1 MTNYQK
7 SEEIIKKLAEVAYLA
22 IGKELGENIKGKK
35 VYLSGPITYCRNY
48 KGLFMFAEYLAKLCD
63 ATQVFSPASQIPDCL
78 DYGQA
83 MKRCVAALAEYD
95 TIMLLPGWNTSR
107 GARIEREV
115 ALACEMNIVDSFDY
129 RFIQCLWNTLDTV
142 LTRLL

>member
-1 MTNYQK
+1 MTNNDK
-7 SEEIIKKLAEVAYLA
+7 AEEIIKKLGEVAYLA

-83 MKRCVAALAEYD
+83 MKRCALSRP
-95 TIMLLPGWNTSR
+95 LLVKLQASP
-107 GARIEREV
+107 
-115 ALACEMNIVDSFDY
+115 F
-129 RFIQCLWNTLDTV
+129 TLSVQTCSQV
-142 LTRLL
+142 R